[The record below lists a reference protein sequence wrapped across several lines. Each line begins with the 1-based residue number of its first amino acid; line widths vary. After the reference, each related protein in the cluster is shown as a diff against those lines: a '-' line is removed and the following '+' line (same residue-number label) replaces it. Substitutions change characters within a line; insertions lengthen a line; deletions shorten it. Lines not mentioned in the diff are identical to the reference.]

1 MSKRKQKNRPL
12 ASQKNRPLASQN
24 TFQQKGNLSMCNIKV
39 TLAYDGTNYYGFQEQ
54 RGTPYQTI
62 QGVVEDRLSRLAKR
76 QIRVIGAGRTDTGVH
91 ARGQVVNFDAGSWK
105 IGAERVAYA
114 LRSLLPEDIV
124 ALESV
129 EVDPAFHA
137 RFSAVS
143 KSYRYTIYNGKY
155 PSPFLRLF
163 SYYVPSPLDD
173 GAMREGAKYLLG
185 RHDFSAFRALGTPV
199 KSTVRTILESR
210 VNRVGD
216 LIYIDVR
223 GDGFL
228 YHMVRMIAG
237 TLIRVGK
244 GKIPPGE
251 VEDILFEGD
260 SLRGGP
266 TAPAR
271 GLCLE
276 KVEYQT

>member
-1 MSKRKQKNRPL
+1 MR
-12 ASQKNRPLASQN
+12 
-24 TFQQKGNLSMCNIKV
+24 NIKV

-62 QGVVEDRLSRLAKR
+62 QSVVEDRLSRLAKR
-76 QIRVIGAGRTDTGVH
+76 KIQIIGAGRTDAGVH
-91 ARGQVVNFDAGSWK
+91 ARGQVINFDAGDWT

-114 LRSLLPEDIV
+114 LRSLLPADIV

-137 RFSAVS
+137 RFSAIS
-143 KSYRYTIYNGKY
+143 KSYRYTIYNGKV
-155 PSPFLRLF
+155 PSPFHRLY
-163 SYYVPSPLDD
+163 SYHIHHPLDEE
-173 GAMREGAKYLLG
+173 AMREGAKYLLG

-216 LIYIDVR
+216 MIFIDVR

-244 GKIPPGE
+244 GKIPPEE
-251 VEDILFEGD
+251 VADILFSGD
-260 SLRGGP
+260 SLRSGP

-276 KVEYQT
+276 RVDYGE